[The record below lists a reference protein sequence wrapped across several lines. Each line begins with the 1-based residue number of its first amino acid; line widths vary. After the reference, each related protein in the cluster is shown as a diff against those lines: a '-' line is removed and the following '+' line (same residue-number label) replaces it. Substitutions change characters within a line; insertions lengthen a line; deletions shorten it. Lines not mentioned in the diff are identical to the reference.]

1 MVTRL
6 YTAEIKINKFKR
18 GYKKYLIV
26 INDNG
31 VLISDKGLFVL
42 SFFTEEDFK
51 NEVDIKDNKLSH
63 IGDITL

>member
-1 MVTRL
+1 MVTSL
-6 YTAEIKINKFKR
+6 YTAEIKINKSEVE
-18 GYKKYLIV
+18 YKKYLIV

-31 VLISDKGLFVL
+31 VLISDKGLFVV

-51 NEVDIKDNKLSH
+51 NEVDIKNNKLSH

>member
-6 YTAEIKINKFKR
+6 YTAEIKINKSEVD
-18 GYKKYLIV
+18 YKKYLIV
-26 INDNG
+26 INYNG

-51 NEVDIKDNKLSH
+51 NEVDIKDNNLSH

>member
-6 YTAEIKINKFKR
+6 YTAEIKINKSEVE
-18 GYKKYLIV
+18 YKKYLV
-26 INDNG
+26 AINDNG

-51 NEVDIKDNKLSH
+51 NKVDIKDNKLSH
-63 IGDITL
+63 VGDITL